1 MDAALLLYYA
11 FWFLGNYYFNLYNK
25 FASME
30 AGGFAG
36 GMLVITNY
44 TGHPQLAFRSGFSDQ
59 ASRTIFGGAQEEGE
73 RPTFRVPQ
81 TTSLWAPLFEEG
93 RIIAL
98 GREIERRLGV
108 ADERPSEFA

>member
-1 MDAALLLYYA
+1 MDLINIDRIRRQVMNDM
-11 FWFLGNYYFNLYNK
+11 G
-25 FASME
+25 E
-30 AGGFAG
+30 AMAGLDAVIGPNFAG